1 MKKFIKSLIVF
12 VIIAGGLY
20 LAWQPICKIFSAMY
34 NFIQSNAFF
43 TTNFFNFILV
53 VAFFVWLLFYFIDVV
68 GILDKK
74 SKETAKTISD
84 SENKKTEAQK
94 QLDDTK
100 KSLQN
105 IDSEVKKIISEANN
119 IAKNIKSNSNLK
131 LEEEL
136 SNIKSRENILKDAQL
151 KKAKNNIS
159 VIIANAAVCVSKEY
173 IKNSLD
179 EKMQQELIYDFID
192 SLDEGIRL

>member
-12 VIIAGGLY
+12 SVIAGGLY
-20 LAWQPICKIFSAMY
+20 LVWKPVCKIFSSVY
-34 NFIQSNAFF
+34 NFVQTNTFF
-43 TTNFFNFILV
+43 TTNLFNFILV
-53 VAFFVWLLFYFIDVV
+53 VAFFVWLLFYFIDVI

-74 SKETAKTISD
+74 SKETLKTISD

-105 IDSEVKKIISEANN
+105 VDSDVKGIISEANT
-119 IAKNIKSNSNLK
+119 IAKNIKNNSKAK

-136 SNIKSRENILKDAQL
+136 SNLKTRENLLKDAQV
-151 KKAKNNIS
+151 KKAKNDIS
-159 VIIANAAVCVSKEY
+159 VVIANAAVSVSKEY

-179 EKMQQELIYDFID
+179 EKTHQELIYNFID
-192 SLDEGIRL
+192 SLDEGIKL